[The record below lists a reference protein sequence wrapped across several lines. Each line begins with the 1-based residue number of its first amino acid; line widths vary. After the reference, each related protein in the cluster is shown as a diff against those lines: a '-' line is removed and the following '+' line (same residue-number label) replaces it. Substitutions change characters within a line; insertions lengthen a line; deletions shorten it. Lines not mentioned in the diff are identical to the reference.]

1 MQAIDEDLSRV
12 EPVFEKL
19 VDMVHSLL
27 DISEPSEDRKLLEQ
41 KLDDVKIRWYSLREK
56 TPERAEQIL
65 QVLSLARKYG
75 NIADT
80 FTTWLEEAERRIG
93 ELDPVA
99 LGKAQATHQAE
110 ETRALRDGV
119 LGHRPE
125 LKDIE
130 NVVDGLVKT
139 ASADHYIVEAQ
150 VKDLAERYERLLESL
165 ENRERLVESVK
176 AAIKEYYNSLEVV
189 ERIRDEAVDLAEAPV
204 IVASSVEKMN
214 DDLRETKVTYDFSRI
229 KMTHSCTDM
238 AELAVRSVRKVT
250 HVHWLPSPAIN
261 LSHRPTSFGMKISK
275 FV

>member
-19 VDMVHSLL
+19 VDMVQSLL
-27 DISEPSEDRKLLEQ
+27 DTSEPTEDRKLLEQ

-110 ETRALRDGV
+110 ETRALRDSV
-119 LGHRPE
+119 LGHQPE

-165 ENRERLVESVK
+165 GNRERLVESVK

-261 LSHRPTSFGMKISK
+261 LSHRPTSFGGKISK
-275 FV
+275 FI